1 MRIVIRIGGS
11 VIASPINTDLLS
23 KYANTIKTIKQ
34 HGHEIAVVLG
44 GGALAREFIGIAK
57 NLNLDMIA
65 QDEIAISCSRLFAQL
80 FLKKVGEI
88 AYNNV
93 IITLDDAARYLSE
106 GKVVVMGGLKPGIT
120 TDTVAALVA
129 EQVNADLLVKGTDQ
143 DGVYDKDPR
152 KHSNAIKL
160 DRLSIE
166 DLSKIFEGSVHKAGI
181 HQIIDPEALKVLKR
195 KRLKLVIVNGFKPE
209 NLLAAINGDIVGTI
223 IN

>member
-1 MRIVIRIGGS
+1 MG
-11 VIASPINTDLLS
+11 
-23 KYANTIKTIKQ
+23 KYADIIKTVKQ
-34 HGHEIAVVLG
+34 QGHEVAVVLG

-57 NLNLDMIA
+57 KLDLDTTA

-80 FLKKVGEI
+80 FLKKIGESGCNKL
-88 AYNNV
+88 A
-93 IITLDDAARYLSE
+93 ITLDDAAQCLAL

-120 TDTVAALVA
+120 TDAVAALVA
-129 EQVNADLLVKGTDQ
+129 ERVEANLLVKGTDQ

-152 KHSNAIKL
+152 KYPDAIKL
-160 DRLSIE
+160 DHLSIE
-166 DLSKIFEGSVHKAGI
+166 DLAKIFEGSVHKAGI

-209 NLLAAINGDIVGTI
+209 NLLAAISGESVGTV